1 MASAKTTH
9 DFCYVAWVFSGTSLV
24 GDPGDCFKILSECQV
39 AQTTLVR
46 EGSGS
51 YSVKITKDCFK
62 STNSDKSTNNYCWD
76 LRPTGNGKECYGS
89 KKECESGREK
99 SKAGFSWYR
108 VGSECY
114 KL

>member
-46 EGSGS
+46 EGLGS

-76 LRPTGNGKECYGS
+76 LRPTGNGKCYGS